1 MHALS
6 AGDTAWVLASA
17 ALVMLMTPAVG
28 FFYGGLVRRKNAL
41 ATLMHSFFIV
51 CLISVQWALWGYT
64 LAFGPDANFLGYFH
78 GLIGGLQWLG
88 LQGVGAAPGP
98 YASTIPHLAFCI
110 FQMMFA
116 VITPALISGGFAERK
131 HFKAF
136 VIFTLLWATLVYDP
150 VAHWVWGQGG
160 WLNKLGKS
168 PAFVPI
174 EALADIADIV
184 IECAP
189 SRLVRAIV
197 APVVSRG
204 KTAVVLSVGALL
216 ENEDLIALARDNG
229 GQIVVPTGALIGLD
243 AVTAAAVGTIRSVRM
258 ITRKPVGGLAGAPYL
273 LEHKI
278 DIEGITAPLKVFEG
292 TARQAAKGFPAN
304 LNVAVALSLAG
315 VGADRTMV
323 EIWADPALTRNVH
336 RIEVEADSAR
346 FSMAIENVPSE
357 NPRTGL
363 ITALSVIACLRK
375 LHAPLRIGT

>member
-1 MHALS
+1 MKRASRVAIAGLGPIGSRVATALDKGIEGLELV
-6 AGDTAWVLASA
+6 AVSA
-17 ALVMLMTPAVG
+17 A
-28 FFYGGLVRRKNAL
+28 
-41 ATLMHSFFIV
+41 SI
-51 CLISVQWALWGYT
+51 
-64 LAFGPDANFLGYFH
+64 D
-78 GLIGGLQWLG
+78 
-88 LQGVGAAPGP
+88 
-98 YASTIPHLAFCI
+98 
-110 FQMMFA
+110 
-116 VITPALISGGFAERK
+116 K
-131 HFKAF
+131 HR
-136 VIFTLLWATLVYDP
+136 
-150 VAHWVWGQGG
+150 G

-315 VGADRTMV
+315 VGADRTIV
-323 EIWADPALTRNVH
+323 EIWADPALTRNIH
-336 RIEVEADSAR
+336 RIEVEADCAR